1 MPSPLSC
8 SPTPRGAVGGVAD
21 GPLTLHT
28 NSHRPLSLLSEG
40 VHLAAAFCNQS
51 KGEREGNPG
60 STNHRN
66 HGDVP
71 TTTGR
76 THTMNK
82 IQAITLA
89 GGAAFSAI
97 GIFGGTLVQAQSATS
112 TQTPSTQ
119 TAPATTDHAAERAA
133 ELNAY
138 MTKLAAN
145 LGISVDALNAAV
157 QKANLAT
164 IDELVANGTIT
175 AERAAEMRTRAGEA
189 GAGFMVGGGKGGPGG
204 DHGRG
209 GPGGPGGMVD
219 SASLATWLGISE
231 DTLRTELSTQSLATV
246 AQNHGKT
253 RDALKAFLTAEKQAD
268 LAEAVTGGRLTQAQA
283 DQKLAEF
290 TANLDGRIDQVGRPA
305 RGEKPAPSTTN

>member
-1 MPSPLSC
+1 
-8 SPTPRGAVGGVAD
+8 
-21 GPLTLHT
+21 
-28 NSHRPLSLLSEG
+28 
-40 VHLAAAFCNQS
+40 
-51 KGEREGNPG
+51 
-60 STNHRN
+60 
-66 HGDVP
+66 
-71 TTTGR
+71 
-76 THTMNK
+76 MNK

-138 MTKLAAN
+138 MTKLAGN

-189 GAGFMVGGGKGGPGG
+189 GAGFMAGAGKGGPGG
-204 DHGRG
+204 DHGRGGPG

-253 RDALKAFLTAEKQAD
+253 RDALTAFLTAEKKAD

-290 TANLDGRIDQVGRPA
+290 TANLDSRIDQVGRPA
-305 RGEKPAPSTTN
+305 GGERPAPSTTN

>member
-1 MPSPLSC
+1 
-8 SPTPRGAVGGVAD
+8 
-21 GPLTLHT
+21 
-28 NSHRPLSLLSEG
+28 
-40 VHLAAAFCNQS
+40 
-51 KGEREGNPG
+51 
-60 STNHRN
+60 
-66 HGDVP
+66 
-71 TTTGR
+71 
-76 THTMNK
+76 MNK
-82 IQAITLA
+82 IQALTLA

-119 TAPATTDHAAERAA
+119 TAPSTTTDHAAERAA

-145 LGISVDALNAAV
+145 LGISVDTLNAAV

-164 IDELVANGTIT
+164 IDELVAKGTIT
-175 AERAAEMRTRAGEA
+175 AERAAEMKTRAAEA

-209 GPGGPGGMVD
+209 GPGGGMVD

-231 DTLRTELSTQSLATV
+231 DTLRTEMSTQSLATV

-253 RDALKAFLTAEKQAD
+253 RDALKAFLTADKKAD
-268 LAEAVTGGRLTQAQA
+268 LAADVTAGKITQAQA
-283 DQKLAEF
+283 DQKLADF
-290 TANLDGRIDQVGRPA
+290 TANLDSRIDQVGRPA
-305 RGEKPAPSTTN
+305 RGPQAAPSTTN